1 MSQTQVTVPDLGGI
15 DEVEVIEISIKVGDI
30 VEEEQEILVLESD
43 KATME
48 VPAPMAGKVSKI
60 LVAIGDKVS
69 SGTPVVVME
78 TSEQPAAAEKPEP
91 VKEKIVKEE
100 MANAT
105 SEQVESD
112 QQTQVSESSSATET
126 EIEIKVPDIGGAA
139 DVEVIEFSIQP
150 GDTIEAEE
158 SLMVLESDKA
168 TMEVP
173 SPESG
178 KIISFSV
185 SVGDKVS
192 EGDVIGKMLVTQSQ
206 AVDKKSEKTTDQ
218 ATGAT
223 ETVKSTDKKAE
234 NSVSKSSSQ
243 NNEEASNTLTG
254 KVHAGP
260 AVRQLAREMGV
271 DLTEVTGSGPRS
283 RIIKE
288 DVQQFVKTRL
298 KQSSSAQAMGVVGS
312 DEDFSKFG
320 SIENVPLNKIKQ
332 VTAKNM
338 VKSWSTIPQVTQFDE
353 ADITELEQ
361 YRKGPMA
368 AMLPEGVK
376 VSPLAFVLKACV
388 MALQKFPQFNSS
400 LNLDGTALITKQ
412 YYNLGIAVET
422 PDGLLVPVI
431 KDSDTKSIVD
441 FAVESAE
448 LAGKARNKKLPM
460 DGMMGGTFTVSSLG
474 GIGGTAFTPIVA
486 APQVAIL
493 GVSKASYKPVWNGS
507 EFEAR
512 LMLPLSL
519 SYDHRVIDGAEAAR
533 FARYLCQLLSDTRHM
548 LL

>member
-15 DEVEVIEISIKVGDI
+15 DEVEVIEISIKVGDT

-48 VPAPMAGKVSKI
+48 VPAPMAGKVAKI
-60 LVAIGDKVS
+60 LVAVGDKVS
-69 SGTPVVVME
+69 SGTPVVEME
-78 TSEQPAAAEKPEP
+78 ASEQSAAQEKPEP
-91 VKEKIVKEE
+91 VKEQT
-100 MANAT
+100 ANAT

-112 QQTQVSESSSATET
+112 QQAPASESSSATET
-126 EIEIKVPDIGGAA
+126 EVEIKVPDIGGAA
-139 DVEVIEFSIQP
+139 DVEVIEFSVQP
-150 GDTIEAEE
+150 GDTITAEE

-206 AVDKKSEKTTDQ
+206 AVDKKSEKKADE
-218 ATGAT
+218 AT
-223 ETVKSTDKKAE
+223 EASEPVKSLNKKSE
-234 NSVSKSSSQ
+234 KPELEPKSSSQ
-243 NNEEASNTLTG
+243 NNEEASNALTG

-271 DLTEVTGSGPRS
+271 DLTKVTGSGPRS

-288 DVQQFVKTRL
+288 DVQQFVKTKL
-298 KQSSSAQAMGVVGS
+298 KQPSATQAMGVVGS

-361 YRKGPMA
+361 YRKGSMA
-368 AMLPEGVK
+368 AMLPEGIK

-388 MALQKFPQFNSS
+388 MALQKFPHFNSS

-431 KDSDTKSIVD
+431 KNSDTKSIVD

-507 EFEAR
+507 EFEPR

-533 FARYLCQLLSDTRHM
+533 FARYLCMLLSDTRHM

>member
-1 MSQTQVTVPDLGGI
+1 VPDLGGI
-15 DEVEVIEISIKVGDI
+15 DEVEVIEISIKVGDT

-48 VPAPMAGKVSKI
+48 VPAPMAGKVAKI
-60 LVAIGDKVS
+60 LVAVGDKVS
-69 SGTPVVVME
+69 SGTPVVEME
-78 TSEQPAAAEKPEP
+78 ASEQSAAQEKPEP
-91 VKEKIVKEE
+91 VKEQT
-100 MANAT
+100 ANAT

-112 QQTQVSESSSATET
+112 QQAPASESSSATET
-126 EIEIKVPDIGGAA
+126 EVEIKVPDIGGAA
-139 DVEVIEFSIQP
+139 DVEVIEFSVQP
-150 GDTIEAEE
+150 GDTIAAEE

-206 AVDKKSEKTTDQ
+206 AVDKKSEKKSDE
-218 ATGAT
+218 AT
-223 ETVKSTDKKAE
+223 EASEPVKSLNKKAE
-234 NSVSKSSSQ
+234 KPESESEPKSSSQ
-243 NNEEASNTLTG
+243 NNEEASNALTG

-271 DLTEVTGSGPRS
+271 DLTKVTGSGPRS

-288 DVQQFVKTRL
+288 DVQQFVKTKL
-298 KQSSSAQAMGVVGS
+298 KQPSATQAMGVVGS

-361 YRKGPMA
+361 YRKGSMA
-368 AMLPEGVK
+368 AMLPEGIK

-388 MALQKFPQFNSS
+388 MALQKFPHFNSS

-431 KDSDTKSIVD
+431 KNSDTKSIVD

-493 GVSKASYKPVWNGS
+493 GVSKASYKPIWNGS
-507 EFEAR
+507 EFEPR

-533 FARYLCQLLSDTRHM
+533 FARYLCMLLSDTRHM

>member
-15 DEVEVIEISIKVGDI
+15 DEVEVIEISIKVGDT

-48 VPAPMAGKVSKI
+48 VPAPMAGKVAKI
-60 LVAIGDKVS
+60 LVAVGDKVS
-69 SGTPVVVME
+69 SGTPVVEME
-78 TSEQPAAAEKPEP
+78 ASEQSAAQEKPEP
-91 VKEKIVKEE
+91 VKEQT
-100 MANAT
+100 ANAT

-112 QQTQVSESSSATET
+112 QQAPASESSSATET
-126 EIEIKVPDIGGAA
+126 EVEIKVPDIGGAA
-139 DVEVIEFSIQP
+139 DVEVIEFSVQP
-150 GDTIEAEE
+150 GDTIAAEE

-206 AVDKKSEKTTDQ
+206 AVDKKSEKKSDE
-218 ATGAT
+218 AT
-223 ETVKSTDKKAE
+223 EASEPVKSLNKKAE
-234 NSVSKSSSQ
+234 KPESESEPKSSSQ
-243 NNEEASNTLTG
+243 NNEEASNALTG

-271 DLTEVTGSGPRS
+271 DLTKVTGSGPRS

-288 DVQQFVKTRL
+288 DVQQFVKTKL
-298 KQSSSAQAMGVVGS
+298 KQPSATQAMGVVGS

-361 YRKGPMA
+361 YRKGSMA
-368 AMLPEGVK
+368 AMLPEGIK

-388 MALQKFPQFNSS
+388 MALQKFPHFNSS

-431 KDSDTKSIVD
+431 KNSDTKSIVD

-493 GVSKASYKPVWNGS
+493 GVSKASYKPIWNGS
-507 EFEAR
+507 EFEPR

-533 FARYLCQLLSDTRHM
+533 FARYLCMLLSDTRHM

>member
-15 DEVEVIEISIKVGDI
+15 DEVEVIEITIKVGDT

-48 VPAPMAGKVSKI
+48 VPAPMAGKVAEI
-60 LVAIGDKVS
+60 LVAVGDKVS

-78 TSEQPAAAEKPEP
+78 VSEKTTEQ
-91 VKEKIVKEE
+91 
-100 MANAT
+100 
-105 SEQVESD
+105 QVEAVQAEPEKAD
-112 QQTQVSESSSATET
+112 APKEVGVPNTVEASESIDASETET
-126 EIEIKVPDIGGAA
+126 EIEIEIKVPDIGGANA
-139 DVEVIEFSIQP
+139 VEIIEFSVQP
-150 GDTIEAEE
+150 GEAIDAEE
-158 SLMVLESDKA
+158 SLLVLESDKA

-178 KIISFSV
+178 IVISFSV
-185 SVGDKVS
+185 SIGDKVS
-192 EGDVIGKMLVTQSQ
+192 EGDVIGQMRVTQSQ
-206 AVDKKSEKTTDQ
+206 VIDKP
-218 ATGAT
+218 A
-223 ETVKSTDKKAE
+223 AE
-234 NSVSKSSSQ
+234 NKPPDTSVAINPQNDQVLTSVLRSSTQGLAEVPIVTS
-243 NNEEASNTLTG
+243 G

-260 AVRQLAREMGV
+260 AVRQLARELGV
-271 DLTEVTGSGPRS
+271 DLVQVTGSGPRS

-288 DVQQFVKTRL
+288 DVQKFVKIKL
-298 KQSSSAQAMGVVGS
+298 KQPAAAQSMGVVGS

-320 SIENVPLNKIKQ
+320 PIEKLPLNKIKQ
-332 VTAKNM
+332 VTAKNL

-353 ADITELEQ
+353 ADITELEK
-361 YRKGPMA
+361 YRKGSMVS
-368 AMLPEGVK
+368 MLDEGVK

-400 LNLDGTALITKQ
+400 LNLDGTALVIKQ
-412 YYNLGIAVET
+412 YYNLGVAVET

-431 KDSDTKSIVD
+431 KHSDSKSIVD
-441 FAVESAE
+441 FAKESAE
-448 LAGKARNKKLPM
+448 LAAKARNKKLPI

-493 GVSKASYKPVWNGS
+493 GVSKATYKPVWNGL
-507 EFEAR
+507 EFEPR

-519 SYDHRVIDGAEAAR
+519 SYDHRVVDGAEAAR